1 MYIFFNKVNF
11 ILSKNNSTSNNR
23 YNKTMFKTIMPN
35 KSLIINKIIYS
46 KSIKKKIN
54 NNIKILLKN
63 KILEKIKNL
72 LQGKSIKIK
81 YLDQSL
87 TSMNL

>member
-1 MYIFFNKVNF
+1 
-11 ILSKNNSTSNNR
+11 
-23 YNKTMFKTIMPN
+23 MFKTIMPN